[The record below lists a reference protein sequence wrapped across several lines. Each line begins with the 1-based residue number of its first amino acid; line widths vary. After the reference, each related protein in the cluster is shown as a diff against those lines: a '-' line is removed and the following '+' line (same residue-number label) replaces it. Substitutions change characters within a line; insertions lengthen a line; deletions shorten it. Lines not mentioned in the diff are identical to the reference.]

1 MLLCVVPAL
10 PKRLRRLEATLR
22 SISRFLGRVTIMDQ
36 HQLENFKTWFD
47 NYTAGFYGE
56 DDFVNSNL
64 KLKYEHT
71 RRVCREM
78 QFLTDELGLTKNQKV
93 IAEAI
98 ALFHDIG
105 RFKQFIKY
113 GMYDDAKTVNHSLLG
128 LEVLKEEKVLEDV
141 DKDERELIE
150 KAIEYHG
157 IKQLPD
163 NLNGDCLLL
172 SKLIRDADKLDIF
185 YVATEYFMK
194 SYKGQKKFLQALGV
208 PTEPGYSPL
217 LVEAVMQGKQVNYN
231 QLRHMN
237 DMTLLQIAWVYDVNF
252 PATIERIKHRKFLD
266 TLFGLLPKTEDMRL
280 LKEKID
286 GYVDSRCASDTK
298 ERNYHANGFTDTYNQ
313 SKCKSGQGS

>member
-47 NYTAGFYGE
+47 NYVAGFYGD

-64 KLKYEHT
+64 NLKYEHT

-185 YVATEYFMK
+185 YVAPEY
-194 SYKGQKKFLQALGV
+194 
-208 PTEPGYSPL
+208 
-217 LVEAVMQGKQVNYN
+217 
-231 QLRHMN
+231 
-237 DMTLLQIAWVYDVNF
+237 
-252 PATIERIKHRKFLD
+252 
-266 TLFGLLPKTEDMRL
+266 
-280 LKEKID
+280 
-286 GYVDSRCASDTK
+286 
-298 ERNYHANGFTDTYNQ
+298 
-313 SKCKSGQGS
+313 